1 MSVGSAET
9 VLVAGSGD
17 MVVVGFMATG
27 SVAISGGVVCCG
39 GCRFLC
45 CDHSSCTGDCR
56 LKNRQ

>member
-39 GCRFLC
+39 GFRFLC
-45 CDHSSCTGDCR
+45 CDHSS
-56 LKNRQ
+56 